1 MEPSTANRMEQIV
14 SLPHLDELFEQFFL
28 KQTLTNNYIL
38 AKDYQQ
44 YIEEKRLWFTSEGD
58 NVFFFLEKEGFF
70 RLYYFLN
77 EEASPYST
85 VVNLPVVLE
94 ILFRGD
100 KKYPEQQVTF
110 WQASGFKKHLRRD
123 CYFLKAS
130 DATELGEQDMSV
142 HGFTMKKATSLQEC
156 KYAKQLIDNHLDPYT
171 GDILSLQELEGFASR
186 GYVYIAYQNE
196 TPCGILQANL
206 KNSVFWL
213 DHIVVDQSF
222 RGMGISKVLID
233 YFLQDGITKECSK
246 FQLWVISDNLP
257 AVNLYKK
264 YNFRYLN
271 KSTISMLK
279 LPYGQDT

>member
-1 MEPSTANRMEQIV
+1 MEPLAAEKMERID
-14 SLPHLDELFEQFFL
+14 SLSRLDELFKQFFL

-38 AKDYQQ
+38 AEDYKQ
-44 YIEEKRLWFTSEGD
+44 YISEERLWFISESD
-58 NVFFFLEKEGFF
+58 NAFFFLEKEGFF

-77 EEASPYST
+77 KEEST
-85 VVNLPVVLE
+85 HAFPVSSPVVLE
-94 ILFRGD
+94 ILFRGH
-100 KKYPEQQVTF
+100 KKYPDQQVAF

-130 DATELGEQDMSV
+130 DAIDFVEQDISV
-142 HGFTMKKATSLQEC
+142 PGFTIKKASGKQEC
-156 KYAKQLIDNHLDPYT
+156 QYAKQLIDKDLDPYT
-171 GDILSLQELEGFASR
+171 GDILSMQELEDFASK

-196 TPCGILQANL
+196 TPCGILQSNL

-213 DHIVVDQSF
+213 DHIVVDESY
-222 RGMGISKVLID
+222 RGLGISKVLID
-233 YFLQDGITKECSK
+233 YFLQDGIIKECSK

-264 YNFRYLN
+264 YRFRYLN